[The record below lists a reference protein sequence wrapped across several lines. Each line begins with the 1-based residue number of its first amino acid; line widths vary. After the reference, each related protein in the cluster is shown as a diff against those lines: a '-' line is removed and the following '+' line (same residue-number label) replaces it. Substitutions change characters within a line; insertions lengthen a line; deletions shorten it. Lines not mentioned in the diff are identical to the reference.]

1 MFTFFEIKTQSQYFP
16 FPFPSSNPSHTAS
29 LPSSPPFVLSQE
41 EQEMPTKTWK
51 SAAQL
56 LKEVDTELD
65 YFPCW

>member
-1 MFTFFEIKTQSQYFP
+1 MFMFFEIKTQSWYFSFP
-16 FPFPSSNPSHTAS
+16 FPPSNPFHHRT
-29 LPSSPPFVLSQE
+29 LTSPTFVLSQE

-65 YFPCW
+65 YFSSW